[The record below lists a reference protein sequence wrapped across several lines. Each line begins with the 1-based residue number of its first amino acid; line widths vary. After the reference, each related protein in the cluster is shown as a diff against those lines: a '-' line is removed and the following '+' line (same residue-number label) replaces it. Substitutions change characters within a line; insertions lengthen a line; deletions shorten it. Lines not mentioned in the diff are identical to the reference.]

1 MFLWR
6 RERAINERAKVIAR
20 MVMLIVHSLQTKS
33 YDQFVDRFSN
43 PGSEPSPVERLRR
56 QLFFRMRM
64 SPTCW
69 YDARADYPADG
80 SPFFH
85 IGGGGDDWGVR
96 ISGDAIADH
105 SIGVDFYVRDK
116 SEAGRD
122 AHAIVH
128 ALRELPGWSRTS
140 VIELANFAARRRASL
155 EPRSPPGIVLEM
167 TRAVGGAEQQSN
179 PLVCEDNPPLV
190 CEDDPRGGSIGREI
204 QRKKVERLERAL
216 KAAIDESERTL
227 KLLEEKRAKL
237 NNGAKIGGLPN
248 VTTLQPTH
256 VSVSAPKSSSASRF
270 TAGAVGFLIG
280 TQLP

>member
-1 MFLWR
+1 LFLWR
-6 RERAINERAKVIAR
+6 RERAINERVKVIAR
-20 MVMLIVHSLQTKS
+20 MVMLIVHSLQIKS
-33 YDQFVDRFSN
+33 YDEFVDRYSN
-43 PGSEPSPVERLRR
+43 PGSEPSPHERLRR

-85 IGGGGDDWGVR
+85 IAGGGDDWGVL

-105 SIGVDFYVRDK
+105 SIGVHFDVQTK

-122 AHAIVH
+122 AHAMVR

-140 VIELANFAARRRASL
+140 AIELANFAAQRRASL
-155 EPRSPPGIVLEM
+155 EPRFPPRMVLEL

-179 PLVCEDNPPLV
+179 PLVCED
-190 CEDDPRGGSIGREI
+190 DPRGGSIGRDIHREN
-204 QRKKVERLERAL
+204 VERLERAL
-216 KAAIDESERTL
+216 KAAIDESEREL

-237 NNGAKIGGLPN
+237 PN
-248 VTTLQPTH
+248 PPPPH
-256 VSVSAPKSSSASRF
+256 A
-270 TAGAVGFLIG
+270 
-280 TQLP
+280 

>member
-1 MFLWR
+1 MFLRCNVAWERLLFLWR

-33 YDQFVDRFSN
+33 YDEFVDRFSN
-43 PGSEPSPVERLRR
+43 PDSEPSPPERLRR

-96 ISGDAIADH
+96 ISGDAIPDH
-105 SIGVDFYVRDK
+105 PIGVDFHSQTK

-128 ALRELPGWSRTS
+128 ALRELPGWSHTS
-140 VIELANFAARRRASL
+140 VVELANFAARRRASL
-155 EPRSPPGIVLEM
+155 EPGSPPRIELEM
-167 TRAVGGAEQQSN
+167 TMAVGGVEQQSN
-179 PLVCEDNPPLV
+179 PLVY
-190 CEDDPRGGSIGREI
+190 EDDQRGDSIGRDI
-204 QRKKVERLERAL
+204 QRKKAERLERAL
-216 KAAIDESERTL
+216 KAAIDEGEREL

-237 NNGAKIGGLPN
+237 NNGAKIGELPN

-256 VSVSAPKSSSASRF
+256 VSLSAPNLPPRHAS
-270 TAGAVGFLIG
+270 
-280 TQLP
+280 LPALSGS